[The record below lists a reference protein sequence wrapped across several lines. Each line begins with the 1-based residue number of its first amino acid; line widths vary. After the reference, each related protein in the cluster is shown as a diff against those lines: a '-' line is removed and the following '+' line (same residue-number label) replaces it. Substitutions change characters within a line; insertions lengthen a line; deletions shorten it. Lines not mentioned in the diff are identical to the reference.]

1 MIGKGKSD
9 GKEYIVVYEESV
21 MFMNIHSPSNSNF
34 TQNIL
39 DSTGEIIYE
48 RYYPLGT
55 KGALLYLPIVR
66 YWCAF
71 SHAKRNCGNS
81 PGQAFV

>member
-1 MIGKGKSD
+1 MIGKGEND

-39 DSTGEIIYE
+39 DPTGEII
-48 RYYPLGT
+48 
-55 KGALLYLPIVR
+55 
-66 YWCAF
+66 
-71 SHAKRNCGNS
+71 
-81 PGQAFV
+81 

>member
-39 DSTGEIIYE
+39 DSTGEII
-48 RYYPLGT
+48 
-55 KGALLYLPIVR
+55 
-66 YWCAF
+66 
-71 SHAKRNCGNS
+71 
-81 PGQAFV
+81 